1 LGRALSGRIQRAGF
15 GTAAADIV
23 GVPGCRIDK
32 DTNGFEAVAQATRT
46 RYNLIL
52 MDLSM
57 PEMDGPEATKRL
69 RAAGASKTSRI
80 VALTAH
86 VMPETTGRMLD
97 VRLDEFL
104 PGTGAKPRGGRGET
118 AGFNAFHEHA
128 FGCQPV
134 HLLSAA
140 PDRRGVRPA

>member
-1 LGRALSGRIQRAGF
+1 LGRALSGRVQRLGF

-23 GVPGCRIDK
+23 RVPGCRIDK
-32 DTNGFEAVAQATRT
+32 DTNGVEAVALATRT

-57 PEMDGPEATKRL
+57 PELDGPEATKRL

-86 VMPETTGRMLD
+86 VMPEMTGRMLD
-97 VRLDEFL
+97 ARLDEFL

-118 AGFNAFHEHA
+118 AGFNDFHEHA

>member
-1 LGRALSGRIQRAGF
+1 VALAI
-15 GTAAADIV
+15 
-23 GVPGCRIDK
+23 
-32 DTNGFEAVAQATRT
+32 RT

-57 PEMDGPEATKRL
+57 PEMDGPEAIKRL
-69 RAAGASKTSRI
+69 RTAGVSKTSRI

-86 VMPETTGRMLD
+86 VMPEMTGRMLD
-97 VRLDEFL
+97 AGLDEIL
-104 PGTGAKPRGGRGET
+104 PGTGAKPRGSRGET
-118 AGFNAFHEHA
+118 AGFNDFHEHA

-140 PDRRGVRPA
+140 PDRRGVGPA